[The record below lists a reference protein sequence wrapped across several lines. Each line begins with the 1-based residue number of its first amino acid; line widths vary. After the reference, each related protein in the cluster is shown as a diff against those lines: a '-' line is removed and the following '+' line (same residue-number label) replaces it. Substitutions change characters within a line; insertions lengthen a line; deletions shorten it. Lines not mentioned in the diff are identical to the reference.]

1 MRKIIATTEAPAAIG
16 PYSQGVVY
24 GNLLFISG
32 QLPVDPKSGKLVS
45 GDIGDKTRRIME
57 NLEAIASEAG
67 TSLDNAVKCTI
78 FLTNLDDFKTVNAAY
93 REFFPANPPA
103 RSTVQVAAL
112 PLGAPIEIE
121 MIVTM

>member
-67 TSLDNAVKCTI
+67 TRLEKAVKCTI
-78 FLTNLDDFKTVNAAY
+78 FLTNLDDFKAVNVAY

-112 PLGAPIEIE
+112 PLGVPIEIE
-121 MIVTM
+121 MIVAM

>member
-16 PYSQGVVY
+16 PYSQGIVY

-78 FLTNLDDFKTVNAAY
+78 FLTNLDDFRTVNAAY